1 MANCVTDAAYITAAT
16 AQAAAIKTRGATDI
30 AIQVGIALWQRN
42 ASQSISNMQTD
53 LANQQVELAEAVQA
67 HAIKFWPAEADL
79 VNDVFSEAKITAP
92 YAALGLAWGGILTDT
107 MAAAR
112 LVWIDDARRNC
123 YNPTRCDDARWQ
135 RNTMGAQVDLASFGY
150 RQAEAREQISNDRRY
165 SRQLAVLGLGRG
177 QTNLLVSWQ
186 ASSQAAGI
194 SASSILEGTINSA
207 MTAYGYYTTRTE
219 RPMPWGAAVRDSWS
233 SARMPMPVQ
242 TVETRTAQTFG
253 LAESAPSNVQALEPV
268 RTGKMAESDGYNNV
282 EYR

>member
-92 YAALGLAWGGILTDT
+92 YAALGLAWGGTLIDT
-107 MAAAR
+107 MAQAR

-123 YNPTRCDDARWQ
+123 YSPTRCDDARWQ
-135 RNTMGAQVDLASFGY
+135 RNTMSAQVDLASYGY
-150 RQAEAREQISNDRRY
+150 RQAEAREQIGNDRRY
-165 SRQLAVLGLGRG
+165 ARQLAVLGLGRG
-177 QTNLLVSWQ
+177 GANTLVSWQ
-186 ASSQAAGI
+186 SVSQAAGL
-194 SASSILEGTINSA
+194 SASSILEGTVNSA
-207 MTAYGYYTTRTE
+207 MTTYGYYSTRTE
-219 RPMPWGAAVRDSWS
+219 RPLPWGAAIRDSWS
-233 SARMPMPVQ
+233 SARMPSTVGVTTQSGWNGQPLPQGGSGTLPPV
-242 TVETRTAQTFG
+242 A
-253 LAESAPSNVQALEPV
+253 PV
-268 RTGKMAESDGYNNV
+268 RTGKMAESDEAGRYWH
-282 EYR
+282 